1 MNRIMATVL
10 CGALCSPAWGQ
21 EGAATPGQDAET
33 GDRGSAV
40 VATYVGPRGLRLRK
54 PEYPEDQIHGR
65 QEGWVAL
72 NFMVDTEGKP
82 FEISVAH
89 AVGDEEFQDAAIRA
103 LKRSK
108 FQPATLDGKSIE
120 SGANYAYSFEIKGR
134 DSARR
139 RFVYRF
145 RKLMDAV
152 EVGDRAAADEALA
165 DIEADNLYEYAFLE
179 FARFERHRRWGS
191 VHQQIAALHRAIGH
205 DEATRHLPDD
215 MFHDALRQLFALQL
229 QIQDF
234 GGALKTAE
242 RLYKLPLEQGLKES
256 LDRAVG
262 EIEALRDRDATVAL
276 EGLINDGTY
285 SWHLNLF
292 QSAFHIDQV
301 DGRLAEIKLRCAGKF
316 VGFVFDEDLVYRVS
330 DRYMPCNLE
339 VVGDPGTRFRV
350 VQSPGEASA
359 GGSG

>member
-1 MNRIMATVL
+1 MATVL
-10 CGALCSPAWGQ
+10 CGAVCCPAC
-21 EGAATPGQDAET
+21 EEVAAAPGQTAEA
-33 GDRGSAV
+33 GDRDSAV
-40 VATYVGPRGLRLRK
+40 VDTYVGPRSLQLSK
-54 PEYPEDQIHGR
+54 PDYPEEQIYR
-65 QEGWVAL
+65 NQEGWVAL

-103 LKRSK
+103 LKRSR
-108 FQPATLDGKSIE
+108 FQPATLDGEPIE
-120 SGANYAYSFEIKGR
+120 SGANYAYSFELQGGR
-134 DSARR
+134 GGARR
-139 RFVYRF
+139 RFVHRF

-152 EVGDRAAADEALA
+152 EAGDRAAADQALA
-165 DIEADNLYEYAFLE
+165 NLEADNLYENAYLE
-179 FARFERHRRWGS
+179 FARFQRHRRWGS

-215 MFHDALRQLFALQL
+215 MFQDALRQLFALQL
-229 QIQDF
+229 KLQDF